1 MSNNSDIQPFSSIT
15 ATMCAESDGSPRK
28 RKRKDRESSIELA
41 DMDDIFGP
49 WHDDPVPE
57 DAPKDVPQLNN
68 VKNMTS
74 LDDKAREQD
83 DSKSENKAN
92 FEHKTKFLVS
102 ATNQHDMAPVWI
114 PYQHFDSASSFL
126 AAMAEECGV
135 EGWRPEAQ
143 LNLEA
148 HASNATIRPFSPAQR
163 VSVASV
169 SFEWT
174 EFAIRVRAG
183 KDRDW
188 AMVMDGLKR
197 AWAKEVAEEYR
208 VDVML
213 HVGG

>member
-1 MSNNSDIQPFSSIT
+1 MSNNSDIPPFSSIT
-15 ATMCAESDGSPRK
+15 ATMCAESDRSRRK

-49 WHDDPVPE
+49 WHDDPVPH
-57 DAPKDVPQLNN
+57 DAAKDVSQLDN
-68 VKNMTS
+68 VKNMTG
-74 LDDKAREQD
+74 LDDKTREQD
-83 DSKSENKAN
+83 HSESENKAN
-92 FEHKTKFLVS
+92 EHKTKFLVS
-102 ATNQHDMAPVWI
+102 ATNQHDMAPVWT
-114 PYQHFDSASSFL
+114 PYQHFESASSFL

-135 EGWRPEAQ
+135 EEWGPEAQ
-143 LNLEA
+143 LNPEG
-148 HASNATIRPFSPAQR
+148 HATNATIRPFSPAQR

-169 SFEWT
+169 SFEWA

-197 AWAKEVAEEYR
+197 AWEKEIAEEYR